1 MRDNHKFIK
10 LLSGIFFLSWS
21 YLHTHAQADETVAP
35 RVIISGLVKTDLFF
49 DTRQTISAREGHFL
63 LFPAPRLTD
72 PNGKDI
78 NDKSSFNILPI
89 QSNLSVGVTGPVLLG
104 VATSGVVEGDFFGQ
118 TNADVNM
125 FRLRHAFVKMQWKKA
140 EMLVGQYWH
149 PLFATSCYPATV
161 SFNTGSPI
169 QPFSRAPQ
177 VRISY
182 IPGKIKLS
190 GVLLSQRDYA
200 SVGPDGNNSKYLRDA
215 GMPEIQFNAELT
227 LKKQNEWVLGAGA
240 GYKTLLPQTK
250 TGKGY
255 VTSETVH
262 GLSLNS
268 YLKFTGKHVTL
279 KAYATYLENGSEVLT
294 ISGYAVK
301 DSVNSETGL
310 VSYIPVRT
318 VSYWGEIHG
327 NNTRWQ
333 PGIFAGYT
341 ENLGTGSHTRG
352 PFYLMANMPVKS
364 LFRISPRLVFKPG
377 ILSFAAEVEYTSAL
391 MGSPDDDGEITN
403 TYRVNN
409 TRFLLSVIYKF

>member
-1 MRDNHKFIK
+1 MNRTVK
-10 LLSGIFFLSWS
+10 LFSGIIFLSGSFLKAN
-21 YLHTHAQADETVAP
+21 AQADETLLP
-35 RVIISGLVKTDLFF
+35 RVKVSGLVKTDLFY

-72 PNGKDI
+72 PDGKDI
-78 NDKSSFNILPI
+78 NDKASLNILPI
-89 QSNLSVGVTGPVLLG
+89 QSNLSIGVTGPAILG
-104 VATSGVVEGDFFGQ
+104 AATSGMVEGDFFGQ
-118 TNADVNM
+118 TNGDVNM
-125 FRLRHAFVKMQWKKA
+125 FRLRHTFVKMQWEKA

-215 GMPEIQFNAELT
+215 GMPEIQVNAELT
-227 LKKQNEWVLGAGA
+227 LKNQNEWILGAGA
-240 GYKTLLPQTK
+240 GYKTLLPQIK
-250 TGKGY
+250 TGEGY
-255 VTSETVH
+255 VTSESVH
-262 GLSLNS
+262 GLSVNS
-268 YLKFTGKHVTL
+268 YLKFTGEHITL

-301 DSVNSETGL
+301 DSTNSEKGL

-341 ENLGTGSHTRG
+341 ENLGTGSNTRV

-364 LFRISPRLVFKPG
+364 LFRISPRIIFKPG

-391 MGSPDDDGEITN
+391 MGNPDEKGNISD